1 MGMMQKTVPGISLEQ
16 NKTYIVGENFNTPFE
31 WQLFQIVSWSKI
43 TILEIMDC
51 NVMWLLE
58 QEDNGWVELP
68 FTKAVLEG
76 YVGLHVDNTKQ
87 SVKLQLS
94 E

>member
-1 MGMMQKTVPGISLEQ
+1 MGVIQKTVPDISVEQ
-16 NKTYIVGENFNTPFE
+16 NKTYVVGENFNTPFE
-31 WQLFQIVSWSKI
+31 WRLFQIASWSKI
-43 TILEIMDC
+43 TILEIVDG
-51 NVMWLLE
+51 NVIWRLE
-58 QEDNGWVELP
+58 QEDNGWLELP

-76 YVGLHVDNTKQ
+76 YVGLHIDNTKQ